1 MRTKDLYLEHP
12 AITRALRTGYGYGDW
27 TQDICMNCG
36 EPISDDDYD
45 AAPIGEGCLCGE
57 CWRERL
63 EEEGFDRG

>member
-27 TQDICMNCG
+27 AQDICDDCG
-36 EPISDDDYD
+36 EPISDDDCD
-45 AAPIGEGCLCGE
+45 AVWLVTKCLCGE
-57 CWRERL
+57 CWNKRM